1 MNVPQTAAISDIR
14 RFIMSMRVKELLE
27 IGEKQ
32 LRECDVAD
40 AAIDNKLLYCFLMH
54 VPSGRLILEYQN
66 ILPDEQCDAY
76 FKLLD
81 RRCSGEP
88 LQYITGMQE
97 FMGLPFTVNPSVL
110 IPRQDTEILVE
121 NGISVIK
128 ENKLDGEELP
138 LKPRKNWEVL
148 DLCTGSGAI
157 GISVAKLCAQAGLRL
172 TCSDVSEDALSV
184 AKENAQKNHVQAE
197 FVCGDLFAPF
207 RKRFRKRRFDAI
219 FSNPPYIRSAV
230 IPSLQREITEHEPM
244 LALDGG
250 ADGMAFYRRII
261 SEAPD
266 FLRKQGIL
274 MLEIGF
280 DQLDDV
286 TSLLEENGRYEHIQG
301 LKDLA
306 GRDRV
311 VFACA
316 KGDK

>member
-1 MNVPQTAAISDIR
+1 
-14 RFIMSMRVKELLE
+14 MRVKELLE

-32 LRECDVAD
+32 LKECDVAD

-54 VPSGRLILEYQN
+54 VPSSRLILEYQN

-110 IPRQDTEILVE
+110 IPRQDTEILAE
-121 NGISVIK
+121 NSISVMK
-128 ENKLDGEELP
+128 ENKLNGEELP
-138 LKPRKNWEVL
+138 LKSRRNWEVL

-157 GISVAKLCAQAGLRL
+157 GISIAKLSGLSGLRL
-172 TCSDVSEDALSV
+172 TCSDVSEDALAV
-184 AKENAQKNHVQAE
+184 ARENAQRNRVQAE

-207 RKRFRKRRFDAI
+207 RKRFRRRKFDMI
-219 FSNPPYIRSAV
+219 VSNPPYIRSAV
-230 IPSLQREITEHEPM
+230 IPSLQREINEHEPM

-250 ADGMAFYRRII
+250 VDGMSFYRRIV

-266 FLRKQGIL
+266 FLRKQGVL
-274 MLEIGF
+274 MMEIGF

-286 TSLLEENGRYEHIQG
+286 TALLEENGRYTHIQG
-301 LKDLA
+301 LNDLA

-316 KGDK
+316 KGEK